1 MRIRSF
7 IIAYALVLA
16 ILLFA
21 DRRPGSTQQDRYSHV
36 VDAAGSLFA
45 RGGPDRCTKRDRA
58 AFHGIQN
65 SYHRPR
71 GAYSRDLGR
80 WPDSA

>member
-36 VDAAGSLFA
+36 VDLTDAQNATAPHATHRSRREPCPGSGASRARSNAASTQGMPA
-45 RGGPDRCTKRDRA
+45 
-58 AFHGIQN
+58 
-65 SYHRPR
+65 
-71 GAYSRDLGR
+71 
-80 WPDSA
+80 